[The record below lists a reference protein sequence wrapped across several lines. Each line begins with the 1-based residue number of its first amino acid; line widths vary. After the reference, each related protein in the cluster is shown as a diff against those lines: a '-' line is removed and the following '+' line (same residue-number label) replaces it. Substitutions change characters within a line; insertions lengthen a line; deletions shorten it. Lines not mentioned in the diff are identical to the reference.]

1 MIGLCSPDHGYP
13 QYQDQE
19 HHEKG
24 DHCRHSIK
32 AGEGGGQGVVWPIMS
47 SGCRWRRLRLESS
60 AHAVIRLQK
69 AAGGRCNGR
78 AALRLGLQR
87 RQGSTA

>member
-1 MIGLCSPDHGYP
+1 M
-13 QYQDQE
+13 
-19 HHEKG
+19 
-24 DHCRHSIK
+24 
-32 AGEGGGQGVVWPIMS
+32 VWPIMS